1 MGFMMDY
8 YALIS
13 RGYHRRRE
21 ETMLLTHPKNTVC
34 GACCGIVGLW
44 SRNAIEWL
52 LPIALVHLGRYLVE
66 FLFAN
71 IWRVL

>member
-1 MGFMMDY
+1 
-8 YALIS
+8 
-13 RGYHRRRE
+13 
-21 ETMLLTHPKNTVC
+21 MLLTHPKNTVC